1 MKKGKVIDLQ
11 EDIKNK
17 ENLLASQG
25 VYFFEIKESHY
36 PAGNDKKF
44 E

>member
-1 MKKGKVIDLQ
+1 MYKELEIKKRKVVDLQ

-25 VYFFEIKESHY
+25 VRLIIQ
-36 PAGNDKKF
+36 
-44 E
+44 